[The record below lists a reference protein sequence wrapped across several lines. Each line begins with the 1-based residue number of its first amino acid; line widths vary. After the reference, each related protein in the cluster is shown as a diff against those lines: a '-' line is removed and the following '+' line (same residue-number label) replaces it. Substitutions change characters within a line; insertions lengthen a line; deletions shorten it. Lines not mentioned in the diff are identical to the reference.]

1 MKFLV
6 HCVVLLVTS
15 FSYAQECGEV
25 LAGQIRDHHTGE
37 AVPFARVSI
46 NERNMQA
53 TTDSSGN
60 FRFSGLCAGVFTLR
74 CIPHFGCEPVEVQVT
89 LPLVQPFVL
98 EVETHITDIDEVTVE
113 AYIFRKESQA
123 RLKVETL
130 DLTRIKGATLG
141 EQLERVPGVTT
152 LNTGASIVKPVING
166 MHSNRIVVVNNGIRQ
181 EGQQW
186 GSEHAPEID
195 PNLASQLEVIQGA
208 AGLQYGPDAI
218 GGVILVSPE
227 KLRYGKTL
235 SGWVKSAVNSN
246 GRGAML
252 SGMFSG
258 SLLKSGKIAYRIH
271 GTGRL
276 NGTQHTPDYLLKN
289 TAVKEYSFSGAA
301 GYKGTRLEADVF
313 YSLYATH
320 LGIFTGSHIG
330 NLTDLNDAFQNK
342 QPKDTAVFTYAI
354 GNPKQFVQHQL
365 SRLSLAYN
373 WTEKVKT
380 IAVLG
385 YQYNLRQEYDNHKSY
400 NDSIEALGLPDFELN
415 LWTTSADLKTTI
427 LHSKHFTSTIGVAG
441 FKQANA
447 YSGRFFIP
455 NFQKWQGGAYYT
467 GIYETTY
474 WQFEAGIRYDVSQL
488 QVYMYEGTV
497 FVTPVRN
504 FDGASSS
511 FGVSRIIGHH
521 WIAKLNAGTAWRP
534 PSINELFSNGLH
546 HGAAA
551 IEVGD
556 NQLTEERVYHVQFG
570 TQYKSRVAKLDISLF
585 FNQFDGFINLQPVLP
600 PQLTIVGAFPV
611 FHYRQSAVQ
620 LSGINGQLEIPLQKW
635 LTYSIQ
641 GSLLYAVE
649 TAKRTPVYGIPSNR
663 ITNRLRA
670 EAAWK
675 QTSWSWFAEAEGTQV
690 FRQNRVPENSD
701 YLPAPAGYFIVSG
714 ALGLTKKTANGQSL
728 QVVLAVSNLTNCTY
742 RDYMNRFRYFTD
754 DLGRNWSLKVLL
766 PFSIKTTDKH
776 QKI

>member
-1 MKFLV
+1 MNYLV
-6 HCVVLLVTS
+6 CFVVLLVAS
-15 FSYAQECGEV
+15 ISNAQECAEQ
-25 LAGQIRDHHTGE
+25 LAGQVRDHHTGQTV
-37 AVPFARVSI
+37 ASARISI
-46 NERNMQA
+46 VESGMQ
-53 TTDSSGN
+53 TFTDSSGV
-60 FRFSGLCAGVFTLR
+60 FRFTNLCAGQLTLR
-74 CIPHFGCEPVEVQVT
+74 CIAHFGCDPVDIQVV
-89 LPLVQPFVL
+89 LPVRSPVVF
-98 EVETHITDIDEVTVE
+98 EVETHVTDLDEATVE

-130 DLTRIKGATLG
+130 DLSRIKGSTLG

-218 GGVILVSPE
+218 GGVILVEPE
-227 KLRYGKTL
+227 KLQYGKPL
-235 SGWVKSAVNSN
+235 AGWVKSSVSSN
-246 GRGAML
+246 GRGGML
-252 SGMFSG
+252 SGLVSG
-258 SLLKSGKIAYRIH
+258 SLLKSGNVAYRFH
-271 GTGRL
+271 GTGRA
-276 NGTQHTPDYLLKN
+276 NGTMQTPAYLLKN
-289 TAVKEYSFSGAA
+289 TAVKEYSFSAAA
-301 GYKGTRLEADVF
+301 GYKGKRLEADAF

-330 NLTDLNDAFQNK
+330 NLTDLNEAFQNK
-342 QPKDTAVFTYAI
+342 QPKDTGVFTYAI
-354 GNPKQFVQHQL
+354 ENPKQFVQHQL
-365 SRLSLAYN
+365 SRFRLSYN
-373 WTEKVKT
+373 WNEKMKT
-380 IAVLG
+380 QVTAG

-415 LWTTSADLKTTI
+415 LWTTSAELKTEI
-427 LHSKHFTSTIGVAG
+427 RHNRYFKSTFGAAG

-447 YSGRFFIP
+447 YNGRFFIP

-467 GIYETTY
+467 AVYESTY
-474 WQFEAGIRYDVSQL
+474 WQLEAGARYDVSKL
-488 QVYMYEGTV
+488 QVYMYEGDV

-504 FDGASSS
+504 FSGGSASIGA
-511 FGVSRIIGHH
+511 SRIIGHH

-551 IEVGD
+551 IESGD
-556 NQLTEERVYHVQFG
+556 DQLKEERVYHVQLG
-570 TQYKSRVAKLDISLF
+570 TQYKSRLAKLDVNVF

-620 LSGINGQLEIPLQKW
+620 LSGINGQLELPVLKW
-635 LTYSIQ
+635 LTYSLR

-663 ITNRLRA
+663 LTNRLRA
-670 EAAWK
+670 EASWK
-675 QTSWSWFAEAEGTQV
+675 KTAWSWFTELEGTQV
-690 FRQNRVPENSD
+690 FKQNRVPENSD
-701 YLPAPAGYFIVSG
+701 YVSAPAGYFIVNG
-714 ALGLTKKTANGQSL
+714 ALGITKKTAADQEL

-754 DLGRNWSLKVLL
+754 DLGRNWSIKVLV
-766 PFSIKTTDKH
+766 PFKTKSNIKN
-776 QKI
+776 QKL